1 MLKALF
7 KAIFQPHC
15 ELPQR
20 KPKKKVKAKKGND
33 FKMIHLH
40 FKNGNITPFKGAKSG
55 SNTHNIRCQQMQ
67 FTDNCIR
74 ISFSPE
80 DLKDRDVKR
89 VLTGRKLNEY
99 GDSKQKFIEIKCS
112 ELFDATV
119 RTDMR

>member
-1 MLKALF
+1 MFTAIL

-15 ELPQR
+15 EIPQR
-20 KPKKKVKAKKGND
+20 QKKKVQSKKSND

-40 FKNGNITPFKGAKSG
+40 FKNGSKTPFKGAKSG
-55 SNTHNIRCQQMQ
+55 SNVHNIRCQQMQ
-67 FTDNCIR
+67 FTGNCIR

-80 DLKDRDVKR
+80 DLKDGDVKR

-112 ELFDATV
+112 ELYDATV